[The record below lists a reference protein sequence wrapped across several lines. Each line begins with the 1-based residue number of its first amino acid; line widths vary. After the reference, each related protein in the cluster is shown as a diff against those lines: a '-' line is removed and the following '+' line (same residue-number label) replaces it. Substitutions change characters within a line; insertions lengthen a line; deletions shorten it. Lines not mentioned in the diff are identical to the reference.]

1 MAKLFGFSIDD
12 KQDKSPS
19 VISPVPQT
27 NEDGVDNYI
36 SSGFYGQYVDIEG
49 VYKTEHELIRRY
61 REMSLHP
68 ECDGAIEDVVNE
80 AIVSDLYDSPVEI
93 ELSNLNASEGLKK
106 KIREEFKYLKEILD
120 FDRKSHEIFRNW
132 YVDGRV
138 YYLKVIDIKNPQAG
152 IQELRY
158 IDPLKMKYI
167 RQEKKD
173 PNKIDNG
180 YVKIGGKNEDITNG
194 PEFEEYFQYTPSPS
208 ATYGLNAMSRGSAK
222 SVKIAKDAVTY
233 CTSGLVDRNKNT
245 VLSYLHKAIKAL
257 NQLRMIED
265 SLVIYRLSRAPERR
279 IFYIDVGNLPKVKA
293 EQYLKEVMSRYRNKL
308 VYNAQTGEVRD
319 DRKFMSM
326 LEDFWLPRREGG
338 RGTEITTLPGGQ
350 NLGELSDIEYF
361 QKKLYRALGVPESRI
376 AADGGFNLGRSSEI
390 LRDELKFAK
399 FVGRLRKRFAQMF
412 NDMLKTQLIL
422 KNIVS
427 PSDWEIMKDHIQYD
441 FLYDNQFA
449 ELKESEMLQSRL
461 GNLAQIEPF
470 IGKYYSTE
478 YVRKRILRQTD
489 QEIIEID
496 EQIEDEIKKG
506 IIPDPSTI
514 DPITGQ
520 PLPQPGAE
528 GMPPAPEGM
537 PGEGSGM
544 AGMGADTMSM
554 GEIPV
559 EADLESEVQATNK
572 QYSKDIKKSEL

>member
-1 MAKLFGFSIDD
+1 MAKLFGFSIDSN
-12 KQDKSPS
+12 QNKSPS
-19 VISPVPQT
+19 IVSPVPET
-27 NEDGVDNYI
+27 NQDGVDNYI

-49 VYKTEHELIRRY
+49 VYRTEHDLIKRY
-61 REMSLHP
+61 REMALHP
-68 ECDGAIEDVVNE
+68 EADGAIEDVVNE

-93 ELSNLNASEGLKK
+93 ELSNLNASEALKK

-138 YYLKVIDIKNPQAG
+138 YYLKVIDMKNPQAG

-167 RQEKKD
+167 RQEKKN
-173 PNKIDNG
+173 PNGKFDNG
-180 YVKIGGKNEDITNG
+180 VVRVNKGEDISNG
-194 PEFEEYFQYTPSPS
+194 PEFEEFFQYTPSPS
-208 ATYGLNAMSRGSAK
+208 ASHGLNAMSRGSAK
-222 SVKIAKDAVTY
+222 SVKIAKDAITY

-308 VYNAQTGEVRD
+308 AYNAQTGEVRD

-326 LEDFWLPRREGG
+326 MEDFWLPRREGG

-350 NLGELSDIEYF
+350 NLGELADIEYF

-399 FVGRLRKRFAQMF
+399 FVGRLRKRFSQMF
-412 NDMLKTQLIL
+412 NDMLRTQLIL
-422 KNIVS
+422 KNIVT
-427 PSDWEIMKDHIQYD
+427 PEDWEVMADHIQYD

-461 GNLAQIEPF
+461 GNLATIEPY

-478 YVRKRILRQTD
+478 YVRKKVLRQTD
-489 QEIIEID
+489 SEIIEID
-496 EQIEDEIKKG
+496 EQIEDEINKG
-506 IIPDPSTI
+506 IIPAPGSV
-514 DPITGQ
+514 DPITGE
-520 PLPQPGAE
+520 PLPGGE
-528 GMPPAPEGM
+528 MGMDP
-537 PGEGSGM
+537 M
-544 AGMGADTMSM
+544 AMGADGMGM
-554 GEIPV
+554 GEVPM
-559 EADLESEVQATNK
+559 EPDMNAQAAEVDAQM
-572 QYSKDIKKSEL
+572 QKDTKKAEI